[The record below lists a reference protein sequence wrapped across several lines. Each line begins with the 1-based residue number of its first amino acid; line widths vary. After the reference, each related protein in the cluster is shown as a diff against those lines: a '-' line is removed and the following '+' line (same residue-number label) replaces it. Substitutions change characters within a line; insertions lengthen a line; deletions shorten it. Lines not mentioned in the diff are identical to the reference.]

1 MGIYLEQRS
10 GKALYLNTDEILM
23 ADYYPKESDSP
34 SQLNIFFKRE
44 GGMKTFIG
52 RQADVLINCLRNGW
66 EVDVI
71 GDWEVGVIRESDYF
85 DGSDVALCDP
95 EPELSNPL

>member
-34 SQLNIFFKRE
+34 SRLNIFFKRE

-52 RQADVLINCLRNGW
+52 RQADVLINVFKEGW

-71 GDWEVGVIRESDYF
+71 REGDYF
-85 DGSDVALCDP
+85 DGSDVALCEP